1 MTISE
6 IINAIAVKNQKD
18 GFKLNAPATAN
29 EISNFE
35 AKVGF
40 AMPDDFKEFYTYCN
54 GFECDND
61 IFNFIS
67 LHAVIENADYG
78 ENWFHFSE
86 YMTYSDMW
94 TLKKDADSYSIVNLG
109 DKEIILTKSLM
120 EFLEHF
126 LAGNVFEDGGLYE
139 WHEALK

>member
-18 GFKLNAPATAN
+18 GFKLYAPATDN

-54 GFECDND
+54 GFECNND

-67 LHAVIENADYG
+67 LQAVIENEDYG

-86 YMTYSDMW
+86 YMIYSDMW

-126 LAGNVFEDGGLYE
+126 LAGNVFEDGGLYD